1 MKTREHYQ
9 KPTSTVINVKLEQ
22 SILAG
27 SGVMGI
33 NGVGEDWYFDQTPG
47 DGSDAY

>member
-1 MKTREHYQ
+1 MKKREQYQ
-9 KPTSTVINVKLEQ
+9 KPTSTVIDVKLKQ

-27 SGVMGI
+27 SSVGL
-33 NGVGEDWYFDQTPG
+33 NGLPDNFYYDPTPG